1 MANILNC
8 VTMILYKFKVFCSH
22 LCQSKV
28 HARKSYPKDYTGK
41 GTSRDDCKL
50 NFVRHIWMNL
60 FLAGWCYY
68 WKNAYYVKELLLCL
82 TWKRW
87 SWTCKTWFVCTRF
100 KYQALSCP
108 CFCAPTS
115 MLCCYIY
122 IIVMSL
128 LTAGECPLDPGGYF
142 VIKGTEKVL
151 FWLSYYSAF

>member
-1 MANILNC
+1 VLRWYCTNSRYSAPIYVKVKYMQGSHTQKITREKVLLETTVSWILWDIFGYY
-8 VTMILYKFKVFCSH
+8 MKF
-22 LCQSKV
+22 
-28 HARKSYPKDYTGK
+28 
-41 GTSRDDCKL
+41 
-50 NFVRHIWMNL
+50 